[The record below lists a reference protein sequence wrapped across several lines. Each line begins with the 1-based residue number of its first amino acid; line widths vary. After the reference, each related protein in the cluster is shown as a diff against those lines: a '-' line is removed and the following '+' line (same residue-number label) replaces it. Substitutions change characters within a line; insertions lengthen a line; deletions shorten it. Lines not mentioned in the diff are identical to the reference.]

1 MVPNDTAVHISI
13 FSTLYDRDKNKL
25 LSQHQHGSSINVLGM
40 NMDLFIY
47 LFIYYM
53 KYLLHTIALQV
64 RPNPMNK

>member
-47 LFIYYM
+47 LFASIFQLIYF
-53 KYLLHTIALQV
+53 LLGLFF
-64 RPNPMNK
+64 